1 MKILI
6 VTQYYFPENFKSN
19 DLSFELQKRGHDVTV
34 LTGLPNYPEGKLFEG
49 YGVFKNRK
57 QLINGVKIIRSLLL
71 LRGKGGGVRLFLNY
85 FSFAFFASLKAF
97 FLNFSNKYDAV
108 IVHEPSPI
116 TQFYPALLLKKLQN
130 VPVYFWVMDLWP
142 ESLEVAGGVKNK
154 FVLQFFKNMVIR
166 FYENSEKILIT
177 SNGFRKSIL
186 EKGDFADKLE
196 YFPNWAEDAI
206 SEGDVN
212 FLIPELPIG
221 FKVMFAGNVG
231 EAQDLEAI
239 MEAALEL
246 KNQNEIKFII
256 VGDGRKMPFVQDFI
270 QKNNLENTIQTVG
283 RFPVEAMASFFAK
296 ADVMLVSL
304 KDDKI
309 FNLTVPAKVQA
320 YMSASKPIVA
330 MLNGE
335 GAEIIEE
342 ANCGL
347 AVPAGNSKKLAET
360 ILKMSE
366 LPLVELEQMGINSRR
381 FFLEN
386 YQLSSCIDN
395 LERILNLNNADPFIK
410 RQLQKHQIN

>member
-256 VGDGRKMPFVQDFI
+256 VGDGRKMPYVQDFI

-395 LERILNLNNADPFIK
+395 LERILNLNKADPFIK

>member
-49 YGVFKNRK
+49 YGIFKNRK
-57 QLINGVKIIRSLLL
+57 QLINGVKVIRSLLL
-71 LRGKGGGVRLFLNY
+71 LRGKGGGIRLFLNY

-97 FLNFSNKYDAV
+97 FLNFSNKYDAI

-206 SEGDVN
+206 SEGNVN

-221 FKVMFAGNVG
+221 FKIMFAGNVG

-239 MEAALEL
+239 MEAAAAAY
-246 KNQNEIKFII
+246 
-256 VGDGRKMPFVQDFI
+256 D
-270 QKNNLENTIQTVG
+270 
-283 RFPVEAMASFFAK
+283 EA
-296 ADVMLVSL
+296 
-304 KDDKI
+304 I
-309 FNLTVPAKVQA
+309 H
-320 YMSASKPIVA
+320 I
-330 MLNGE
+330 
-335 GAEIIEE
+335 
-342 ANCGL
+342 
-347 AVPAGNSKKLAET
+347 
-360 ILKMSE
+360 
-366 LPLVELEQMGINSRR
+366 
-381 FFLEN
+381 
-386 YQLSSCIDN
+386 
-395 LERILNLNNADPFIK
+395 
-410 RQLQKHQIN
+410 

>member
-6 VTQYYFPENFKSN
+6 VTQYYFPESFKSN
-19 DLSFELQKRGHDVTV
+19 DLSFELQKRGHEVTV
-34 LTGLPNYPEGKLFEG
+34 LTGLPNYPEGKMYDG

-57 QLINGVKIIRSLLL
+57 QEINGVKVIRSLLL
-71 LRGKGGGVRLFLNY
+71 LRGKGGGIRLFLNY
-85 FSFAFFASLKAF
+85 FSFAFFASIKAF
-97 FLNFSNKYDAV
+97 FLNFGNKYDAV

-130 VPVYFWVMDLWP
+130 APVYFWVMDLWP
-142 ESLEVAGGVKNK
+142 ESLEIAGGVKNK
-154 FVLQFFKNMVIR
+154 FILNFFKKMVIT
-166 FYENSEKILIT
+166 FYKNSEKILIT
-177 SNGFRKSIL
+177 SKGFRNSIV
-186 EKGDFADKLE
+186 EKGDFENKLE
-196 YFPNWAEDAI
+196 YFPNWAEDSI
-206 SEGDVN
+206 SEGDQN
-212 FLIPELPIG
+212 FPVPDLPVG

-231 EAQDLEAI
+231 EAQDMESI
-239 MEAALEL
+239 MNSALAL
-246 KNQNEIKFII
+246 KDHSEIKFII

-270 QKNNLENTIQTVG
+270 EKNNLQKTVFTVG

-342 ANCGL
+342 AKCGL
-347 AVPAGNSKKLAET
+347 AAPAGDSNKLAET
-360 ILKMSE
+360 ILKMASLPKEE
-366 LPLVELEQMGINSRR
+366 LLQMGENSRN
-381 FFLEN
+381 FFQAN
-386 YQLSSCIDN
+386 YQLSTCIDN
-395 LERILNLNNADPFIK
+395 LERILNLK
-410 RQLQKHQIN
+410 SHK

>member
-19 DLSFELQKRGHDVTV
+19 DLSFELQKRGHHVTV
-34 LTGLPNYPEGKLFEG
+34 LTGLPNYPEGKMFDG
-49 YGVFKNRK
+49 YGIFKNRK
-57 QLINGVKIIRSLLL
+57 QEINGVKIIRSLLL
-71 LRGKGGGVRLFLNY
+71 LRGKGGGIRLFLNY
-85 FSFAFFASLKAF
+85 FSFAFFASIKAF
-97 FLNFSNKYDAV
+97 FLNFNTKYDAV

-142 ESLEVAGGVKNK
+142 ESLEIAGGVKNK
-154 FVLQFFKNMVIR
+154 FVLNFFKKMVIG
-166 FYENSEKILIT
+166 FYKNSEKILIT
-177 SNGFRKSIL
+177 SKGFKKSIL
-186 EKGDFADKLE
+186 EKGDFESKLE

-206 SEGDVN
+206 SEGDKN
-212 FLIPELPIG
+212 FPVPNLPKG

-231 EAQDLEAI
+231 EAQDMDAI
-239 MEAALEL
+239 MNAALEL
-246 KNQNEIKFII
+246 KDHPEIKFII
-256 VGDGRKMPFVQDFI
+256 VGDGRKMPYVQEFI
-270 QKNNLENTIQTVG
+270 QKNNLEKTVITVG
-283 RFPVEAMASFFAK
+283 RFPVEAMASFFDK

-335 GAEIIEE
+335 GAEIIDE
-342 ANCGL
+342 AKCGL
-347 AVPAGNSKKLAET
+347 AVPAGDSKQLAAT
-360 ILKMSE
+360 ILQMSHLPSLELSKMGE
-366 LPLVELEQMGINSRR
+366 NSRH
-381 FFLEN
+381 FFQAN

-395 LERILNLNNADPFIK
+395 LERILNQKPENPHLK
-410 RQLQKHQIN
+410 KELQKHQLA

>member
-6 VTQYYFPENFKSN
+6 VTQYYFPESFKSN
-19 DLSFELQKRGHDVTV
+19 DLSFELQKRGHEVTV
-34 LTGLPNYPEGKLFEG
+34 LTGLPNYPEGKMYDG

-57 QLINGVKIIRSLLL
+57 QEINGVKVIRSLLL
-71 LRGKGGGVRLFLNY
+71 LRGKGGGIRLFLNY
-85 FSFAFFASLKAF
+85 FSFAFFASIKAF
-97 FLNFSNKYDAV
+97 FLNFGNKYDAV

-130 VPVYFWVMDLWP
+130 APVYFWVMDLWP
-142 ESLEVAGGVKNK
+142 ESLEIAGGVKNK
-154 FVLQFFKNMVIR
+154 FILNFFKKMVIT
-166 FYENSEKILIT
+166 FYKNSEKILIT
-177 SNGFRKSIL
+177 SKGFKNSIV
-186 EKGDFADKLE
+186 EKGDFENKLE
-196 YFPNWAEDAI
+196 YFPNWAEDSI
-206 SEGDVN
+206 SEGDQN
-212 FLIPELPIG
+212 FPVPDLPAG

-231 EAQDLEAI
+231 EAQDMESI
-239 MEAALEL
+239 MNSALAL
-246 KNQNEIKFII
+246 KDHSEIKFII

-270 QKNNLENTIQTVG
+270 EKNNLQKTVFTVG

-342 ANCGL
+342 AKCGL
-347 AVPAGNSKKLAET
+347 AAPAGDSNKLAET
-360 ILKMSE
+360 ILKMASLPKGE
-366 LPLVELEQMGINSRR
+366 LLQMGENSRN
-381 FFLEN
+381 FFQAN
-386 YQLSSCIDN
+386 YQLSTCIDN
-395 LERILNLNNADPFIK
+395 LERILNLK
-410 RQLQKHQIN
+410 SHK

>member
-34 LTGLPNYPEGKLFEG
+34 LTGLPNYPEGKIFDG
-49 YGVFKNRK
+49 YGLFKNRK
-57 QLINGVKIIRSLLL
+57 QQINGVKIIRSLLL
-71 LRGKGGGVRLFLNY
+71 LRGKGGGIRLFLNY
-85 FSFAFFASLKAF
+85 FSFAFFASIKVF
-97 FLNFSNKYDAV
+97 FLNFSHKYDAV

-130 VPVYFWVMDLWP
+130 VPIYFWVMDLWP
-142 ESLEVAGGVKNK
+142 ESLEIAGGVKNK
-154 FVLQFFKNMVIR
+154 AVLNFFKNMVIR
-166 FYENSEKILIT
+166 FYNNSEKILIT
-177 SNGFRKSIL
+177 SKGFKKSIV
-186 EKGDFADKLE
+186 EKGDFEHKLE

-206 SEGDVN
+206 SEGN
-212 FLIPELPIG
+212 IHYPIPELPLG

-239 MEAALEL
+239 MNAALEL
-246 KNQNEIKFII
+246 KDHHKIKFII
-256 VGDGRKMPFVQDFI
+256 VGDGRKMPYVQEFI
-270 QKNNLENTIQTVG
+270 QQNNLEKTVLAVG

-342 ANCGL
+342 AKCGL
-347 AVPAGNSKKLAET
+347 AVPAGNSKQLAAT
-360 ILKMSE
+360 ILQMANMPVS
-366 LPLVELEQMGINSRR
+366 ELEQMGKNSKD
-381 FFLEN
+381 FFYAN

-395 LERILNLNNADPFIK
+395 LERILN
-410 RQLQKHQIN
+410 QKSNT